1 MRNFLK
7 RSLVPS
13 LALVLILQFWPWA
26 SARAQQPSLTDEQVK
41 ERLNYIETALNAGK
55 PNAKTWYYGWFATYS
70 ASAVAMGI
78 LAGVHWDDT
87 KLEGTE
93 TVPDQKFA
101 QDMLVGGATFALG
114 AVGLLLDPFVPA
126 YASKKV
132 GLMPGSTPEARQA
145 KLERAEAYLRA
156 CAKREVRGRGLTNHL
171 LNIGVN
177 AAAGVV
183 TSAAFHRPWTDGLT
197 TFAIGEAVSLLTIF
211 TQPMRATR
219 DLANYE
225 AKYLGK
231 TGTAVTAEPERK
243 WTLSVGLGVVS
254 FRYEF

>member
-1 MRNFLK
+1 MKSFFK

-13 LALVLILQFWPWA
+13 LALALVLQLWPWA
-26 SARAQQPSLTDEQVK
+26 SARAQQPQVSDEQAK
-41 ERLNYIETALNAGK
+41 ERLSFIETALNGGK
-55 PNAKTWYYGWFATYS
+55 PNAKTWYYGWLAGYS
-70 ASAVAMGI
+70 ASAVTMGI

-87 KLEGTE
+87 TLEGTE
-93 TVPDQKFA
+93 SVPDQEFA

-114 AVGLLLDPFVPA
+114 AAGLLLDPFVPA

-132 GLMPGSTPEARQA
+132 GRLPDSTPEERQL

-156 CAKREVRGRGLTNHL
+156 CAKREVRGRSLTTHL

-177 AAAGVV
+177 AAAGIV
-183 TSAAFHRPWTDGLT
+183 TSAAFHRPWTDGLS
-197 TFAIGEAVSLLTIF
+197 TFAVGEVISLVTIF
-211 TQPMRATR
+211 TQPMRATH

-231 TGTAVTAEPERK
+231 TGTVVTAEPERK
-243 WTLSVGLGVVS
+243 WTLSAWAGGFT